1 MKTIKQL
8 IPLITVGLTVAA
20 FVAGMF
26 YSRLETPRPIDQ
38 LTLEEILS
46 IRELHLVKHTYTDL
60 IFIHRH
66 NNPTK
71 AIRAMVQMP
80 VTVTAYL
87 DLKNIELIYT
97 GDSLRKVVLPRA
109 QVHAPVFHINNMT
122 VRETRKLQLHV
133 GKDLYPEVI
142 DYLGNTLATRI
153 DTVQHRAETNRIL
166 LQAEAEGLEYVQGL
180 LHALGHHNIEVTF
193 NDDQLDARVAAYLQ
207 AQHKTRL
214 PLPRSKKNLLEAA
227 AIPFG
232 FLPIQ

>member
-1 MKTIKQL
+1 MKTIKQF

-26 YSRLETPRPIDQ
+26 YSRIENPRSLQQ

-66 NNPTK
+66 NDPAK
-71 AIRAMVQMP
+71 VIRAMVQMP

-87 DLKNIELIYT
+87 DLKNVELIYS

-109 QVHAPVFHINNMT
+109 QVHEPVFHVNNMT
-122 VRETRKLQLHV
+122 VRETRNMQVHA
-133 GKDLYPEVI
+133 GKDLYPEVVT
-142 DYLGNTLATRI
+142 YLGKTLAARS
-153 DTVQHRAETNRIL
+153 DTALHLAETNRIL
-166 LQAEAEGLEYVQGL
+166 LQAEAEGMEYVQGL
-180 LHALGHHNIEVTF
+180 LHALGHHHIEVTF
-193 NDDQLDARVAAYLQ
+193 NDTALDAQVAAYLE
-207 AQHKTRL
+207 AHHKTVI
-214 PLPRSKKNLLEAA
+214 PAPRTKKNLLEAA